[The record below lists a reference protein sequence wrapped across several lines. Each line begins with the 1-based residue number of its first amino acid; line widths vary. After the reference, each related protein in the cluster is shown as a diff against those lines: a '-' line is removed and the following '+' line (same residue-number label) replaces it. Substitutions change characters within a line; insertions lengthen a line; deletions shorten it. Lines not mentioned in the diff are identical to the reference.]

1 MRNRLS
7 FRHKRA
13 GATYYIDFEVTVNR
27 VEKAKVLNFSIKQSQ
42 YEKYFP
48 EKGYSRFEADVELL
62 LNVDIEEAS
71 SYDYGIEE
79 PIRNTPLLVRK
90 VRGSIPDSDEE
101 GWEPTK
107 ENIQKCLED
116 IFKVNSDKMSLTK
129 GMGWTG
135 RFTGEVENYT
145 LDYTVAPDEGWDG
158 YGGIDTLA
166 DISFTNEAVVDDIE
180 YQCSG
185 QYYYDRENDDE
196 DDEYESSKKAS
207 NAKFEGVYYAF
218 SNGGVDV
225 YAFLKGSD
233 QKILLATFDRKPNGL
248 SMTYPDGKAY
258 SGHFIRV
265 PNLTAD
271 MMMEHSFRTR
281 IEKLLDNYFDKY
293 LKELEAE
300 TLRRLRY
307 RTSDLKGSCNR
318 DTHTLVGN

>member
-13 GATYYIDFEVTVNR
+13 GASYYINFEVTVNR
-27 VEKAKVLNFSIKQSQ
+27 VEKAKVLDVHRRSSQ

-48 EKGYSRFEADVELL
+48 TKGYIPFEADVELL

-79 PIRNTPLLVRK
+79 PIKNTPLLVRK
-90 VRGSIPDSDEE
+90 VWGEAPLPENFEDGET
-101 GWEPTK
+101 WEPTK

-135 RFTGEVENYT
+135 RFIGEVENYT

-185 QYYYDRENDDE
+185 QYYFDQENDDDDE
-196 DDEYESSKKAS
+196 DDVYESSRKAS
-207 NAKFEGVYYAF
+207 NAKFEGVYYVF

-248 SMTYPDGKAY
+248 SMTYPNGKAY
-258 SGHFIRV
+258 SGHFIRI

-271 MMMEHSFRTR
+271 MMMEYSFRTR

-300 TLRRLRY
+300 TLRRLR
-307 RTSDLKGSCNR
+307 
-318 DTHTLVGN
+318 